1 MNEENMLGNGDK
13 DLYRIKH
20 TSLITIRALG
30 CIRLITKCIIAVL
43 GNTCIVRFLV
53 SYPPPPE
60 PIISIGSNLNT
71 PQNIAML

>member
-43 GNTCIVRFLV
+43 GNTCISCVL
-53 SYPPPPE
+53 SPPPE

-71 PQNIAML
+71 LQNIAML